1 MREPPILKPI
11 HDGLHVR
18 TLPLRLSLWIGGLV
32 SLAGVGFGMFVFAS
46 VLSGA
51 HYVTGWAS
59 TVVLVSLLSGL
70 NFLMTGIIGLYVG
83 AIHSEIKQRPVYVVG
98 RAVGFSDVTMLSK
111 PVQPS
116 SDTVQVGPRVVA
128 A

>member
-1 MREPPILKPI
+1 
-11 HDGLHVR
+11 
-18 TLPLRLSLWIGGLV
+18 
-32 SLAGVGFGMFVFAS
+32 MFVFAS

-98 RAVGFSDVTMLSK
+98 RAVGFSEAHESTRAGLDRSTLRA
-111 PVQPS
+111 
-116 SDTVQVGPRVVA
+116 TG
-128 A
+128 